1 MDDLLVAQKKLGQS
15 LALASIGEDRQL
27 AAEVR
32 EKGEGFGALLY
43 GVLKM
48 CRVYD
53 TNNESFERPLEELG
67 NQLDWLIHH
76 LGVVHVTTVEDQV
89 YINDI
94 RIRFERTQSHATQL
108 GAELRRH
115 NVGGI
120 SFHRTPPRDA
130 LLALM
135 LALAGPPSEGE
146 RRAALCRA
154 VAEQGLSGVEL
165 TGVNRYLMSGEEK
178 IESEH
183 VEVLGRAANLV
194 DEAWD
199 NVASGRMLNPL
210 PLRRS
215 VVELLATGLDTEG
228 LWLPVPGQTEH
239 SRHAVRVCRVALAI
253 GTGVEL
259 GDKSLQDLG
268 VAALVHDLGYTRP
281 PPPGEKPSL
290 KDHLAQGAILM
301 LEQRG
306 FHVAKLQRILGIL
319 YHHHNASDLAGTPSL
334 FGRILRIAED
344 FDNLCQ
350 RGGMTPPAALAA
362 MLSKAG
368 RAYDATLLQA
378 AVNRLGRYP
387 PGTKLRL
394 ADGQQVTVVSLV
406 RVRSLAPGGASGNP
420 SRGPRGAGIVNF
432 DKPRAVTH
440 DGHIIDLA
448 QAGQIAEVLDR

>member
-1 MDDLLVAQKKLGQS
+1 
-15 LALASIGEDRQL
+15 
-27 AAEVR
+27 
-32 EKGEGFGALLY
+32 
-43 GVLKM
+43 
-48 CRVYD
+48 
-53 TNNESFERPLEELG
+53 
-67 NQLDWLIHH
+67 
-76 LGVVHVTTVEDQV
+76 
-89 YINDI
+89 
-94 RIRFERTQSHATQL
+94 
-108 GAELRRH
+108 
-115 NVGGI
+115 
-120 SFHRTPPRDA
+120 
-130 LLALM
+130 
-135 LALAGPPSEGE
+135 
-146 RRAALCRA
+146 
-154 VAEQGLSGVEL
+154 
-165 TGVNRYLMSGEEK
+165 
-178 IESEH
+178 
-183 VEVLGRAANLV
+183 
-194 DEAWD
+194 
-199 NVASGRMLNPL
+199 MLNPL

-239 SRHAVRVCRVALAI
+239 GRHAVRVCRVALAI
-253 GTGVEL
+253 GTGVNL
-259 GDKSLQDLG
+259 GDQSLQDLG

-350 RGGMTPPAALAA
+350 QRPGGGMTPPAALAA

-387 PGTKLRL
+387 PGTRLRL
-394 ADGQQVTVVSLV
+394 TDGQQVTVVSLV
-406 RVRSLAPGGASGNP
+406 RVRSLAPGASGDP
-420 SRGPRGAGIVNF
+420 APGADSRPLGAEIVNF
-432 DKPRAVTH
+432 DKPRVVTQ

-448 QAGQIAEVLDR
+448 QTGRIAEVLER